1 MTLFINQLQ
10 YVPVLSPQA
19 GLRMIL
25 HRQGEVPLVAEDGFN
40 LSPGTK
46 SGVSVKYVSF
56 LFPRSRNYELVK
68 GSYLSI
74 FERNSEFYFSRLG
87 FYVV

>member
-46 SGVSVKYVSF
+46 SGVSVKYVSRKLLASKKLHTF
-56 LFPRSRNYELVK
+56 WF
-68 GSYLSI
+68 
-74 FERNSEFYFSRLG
+74 
-87 FYVV
+87 

>member
-56 LFPRSRNYELVK
+56 YYPTRRNY
-68 GSYLSI
+68 
-74 FERNSEFYFSRLG
+74 
-87 FYVV
+87 